1 MQNVDDSIFRTTL
14 EKTILEFG
22 ITVMDVENMDFS
34 EFKELCAQ
42 LGEKELNQLNS
53 KIKNDKWKA
62 HIWSVLD
69 RAAFVKNKR

>member
-14 EKTILEFG
+14 GKTLSELG
-22 ITVMDVENMDFS
+22 ITVMDIENMGFS

-53 KIKNDKWKA
+53 KIK
-62 HIWSVLD
+62 
-69 RAAFVKNKR
+69 KR